1 MSILALEHQFSSVT
15 TKKSQF
21 TNLAC
26 MKQGK
31 EYVCVMPLSTQHLL
45 YGDFKSQIKYPQKNS
60 ENLRLLKT
68 RSEPAILVFS
78 RNSCSDI
85 GCYGNKNA
93 NENSMYFF
101 MLLINLKFI
110 LRMIHFVDAYF
121 SHHQYNLRYFRY
133 SENWVPQT
141 VGWDSSID
149 VSVSI
154 MQLLLLDIP
163 RICV

>member
-15 TKKSQF
+15 TKKPQF

-26 MKQGK
+26 MKLGK

-78 RNSCSDI
+78 RNNCSNI
-85 GCYGNKNA
+85 GCFGNKNA

-101 MLLINLKFI
+101 YVTNKLK
-110 LRMIHFVDAYF
+110 VYF
-121 SHHQYNLRYFRY
+121 KNDTLCGCLFQS
-133 SENWVPQT
+133 
-141 VGWDSSID
+141 SSIQFE
-149 VSVSI
+149 I
-154 MQLLLLDIP
+154 FQIFWKLGALDCWMGLFYWCK
-163 RICV
+163 R